1 MEIACNL
8 LSEGQ
13 TSVAAVIER
22 VQQLAANE
30 HVRACEGPLGSEA
43 GAGPYVLGLT
53 RQELVQTA
61 QEQLTKQRQIS
72 EPV

>member
-22 VQQLAANE
+22 VHELAAVE
-30 HVRACEGPLGSEA
+30 SVRVCEGPLGSEP
-43 GAGPYVLGLT
+43 GAGPYILGLT
-53 RQELVQTA
+53 QEELVQTA
-61 QEQLTKQRQIS
+61 RERLTKQRQC
-72 EPV
+72 